1 VNGVIV
7 LLLAVLGWAGTLTWS
22 DFKSRLLPNWL
33 TVGGAAVALLIRFG
47 LGGWPLLIDGF
58 AAACVAGGVLLIPFI
73 LNGAGGGDVKMLFAA
88 GAIAGWTK
96 LLMLLWTTSVVGV
109 VMGVVMLLSGQLNG
123 ARLRHG
129 VRTLVDWR
137 YDRAAGAAGLPSKDS
152 THVRIPF
159 SLPISVGLI
168 VALLW

>member
-1 VNGVIV
+1 MNGVIV

-33 TVGGAAVALLIRFG
+33 TVGGAVLALLIRFG

-73 LNGAGGGDVKMLFAA
+73 FNGAGGGDVKMLFAA
-88 GAIAGWTK
+88 GAIAGWAK

-129 VRTLVDWR
+129 VRSLFDWR
-137 YDRAAGAAGLPSKDS
+137 YDRAAGAASLPPKDS
-152 THVRIPF
+152 TLVRIPF
-159 SLPISVGLI
+159 SLPISAGLI